1 VIYGPGATPDDIEA
15 GQAWLRAEEKK
26 LEDLGMLSELVGFR
40 EAIFIVEGMNQ
51 QQRDSYDADVAAIL
65 KRMKNDLCLEDESSN
80 CL

>member
-1 VIYGPGATPDDIEA
+1 MIYGPGATPEDIEA
-15 GQAWLRAEEKK
+15 GLARQRAEEKK
-26 LEDLGMLSELVGFR
+26 LEDIGALSELVGFR